1 MKFSYK
7 KRDNSVLFASLE
19 EKKLTNT
26 SLNQN
31 YIPLYNNFFSLNT
44 TNFNHFNLNHELA
57 LFKVLNKDTENKYR
71 CTVINQESKKKD
83 KKVFFKYSPLLDPV
97 KFLIGKYTGSMD
109 LPTFNDAQQAQAQQA
124 QAQQAQAQQAQA
136 QQAQAQQAQ
145 VQVKR
150 EQQVAKLEDPNNS
163 AYVDSFFTYLTSKM
177 LNEYDFVHGIDFYG
191 SYLTIK
197 NDFLVNIYDDIE
209 YIYDSPFFNEKINK
223 LFTID
228 DTENKL
234 AEMLEHVGTRTN
246 KKKLVFL
253 PDATEDSL
261 NIITLSD
268 IKDLTQL
275 DELFKND
282 QSTLEN
288 SEKEI
293 IFNNEKSKSKSKSKS
308 KNSSGSSCSSRSSHT
323 TAEEG
328 DNEEDHQ
335 KEDMNARGSGTRGS
349 GTRGSGTRG
358 SGARGSG
365 ARGSGARGS
374 GSRGSDASGSD
385 RSGSDGSGSESGS
398 EGSGSESG
406 SEESENEEL
415 FAKINTFPVSL
426 IAMECCEDTLDSLI
440 MNETLTETEWGS
452 IIIQILMILVTY
464 QKKFHFTHNDLHTN
478 NIMYTKTDLDFLY
491 YQLDGKFY
499 KVPTFGRLYKIIDFG
514 RAIYKFRG
522 KLMCSDSFHKKGD
535 AATQYNFEP
544 YFNDKKPRLEPN
556 YSFDLCRLGCALFD
570 FIMDEEDNEENVN
583 DDINKI
589 KSPIFKIIATWC
601 KDDKGRNV
609 MYKNTGEERYPDFKL
624 YKMIARTVHN
634 HVPSKV
640 LDHSFFDQFITNKKK
655 IKLKKCQTIMDIDAI
670 PEFIGA

>member
-44 TNFNHFNLNHELA
+44 TNFNHFNLDHDLA

-97 KFLIGKYTGSMD
+97 KFLIGKYTGSME
-109 LPTFNDAQQAQAQQA
+109 LPTFNEQAQQA
-124 QAQQAQAQQAQA
+124 QAQA
-136 QQAQAQQAQ
+136 
-145 VQVKR
+145 QVKR
-150 EQQVAKLEDPNNS
+150 DQQVAKLKDPNNS

-209 YIYDSPFFNEKINK
+209 YIYDSPFFNENINK

-234 AEMLEHVGTRTN
+234 AEMLEHAGTRTN

-253 PDATEDSL
+253 PDATDNSL

-282 QSTLEN
+282 ESSILEN

-293 IFNNEKSKSKSKSKS
+293 IFNNEKSKSTSKK
-308 KNSSGSSCSSRSSHT
+308 SSGSTCSSRSSHT
-323 TAEEG
+323 TAEEEQ
-328 DNEEDHQ
+328 DEEDDE
-335 KEDMNARGSGTRGS
+335 KETEGSASETEI
-349 GTRGSGTRG
+349 
-358 SGARGSG
+358 GAKEIG
-365 ARGSGARGS
+365 AGAC
-374 GSRGSDASGSD
+374 
-385 RSGSDGSGSESGS
+385 GSEGNDSEGSGS

-406 SEESENEEL
+406 SEDSENEEL
-415 FAKINTFPVSL
+415 IAKINTFPVSL

-452 IIIQILMILVTY
+452 IIIQILMILITY

>member
-44 TNFNHFNLNHELA
+44 TNFNNFNLDHELA

-71 CTVINQESKKKD
+71 CSVINKESKKKD

-97 KFLIGKYTGSMD
+97 KFLIGKYTGSIE
-109 LPTFNDAQQAQAQQA
+109 LPTVNDAQQTQAQQTQSQQT
-124 QAQQAQAQQAQA
+124 QAQQTQAQQTQA
-136 QQAQAQQAQ
+136 QQTQAQQTQAQ
-145 VQVKR
+145 QIKKT
-150 EQQVAKLEDPNNS
+150 QQVAKLEDPNNS

-209 YIYDSPFFNEKINK
+209 YIYDTPFFNENINK

-234 AEMLEHVGTRTN
+234 AEMLEHAGTRTN

-253 PDATEDSL
+253 PDANDDSL

-268 IKDLTQL
+268 IKDLSQL

-282 QSTLEN
+282 QSSTLEN

-293 IFNNEKSKSKSKSKS
+293 IFNNENAISKSKS

-328 DNEEDHQ
+328 DNEEEKQ
-335 KEDMNARGSGTRGS
+335 KEDMNA
-349 GTRGSGTRG
+349 
-358 SGARGSG
+358 GASET
-365 ARGSGARGS
+365 
-374 GSRGSDASGSD
+374 DASGSE
-385 RSGSDGSGSESGS
+385 GSGSEGSGSEESGS

-415 FAKINTFPVSL
+415 IAKINIFPVSL

-452 IIIQILMILVTY
+452 IIIQILMTLITY

-570 FIMDEEDNEENVN
+570 FIMDEEDNEENIN

-634 HVPSKV
+634 HVPIKV
-640 LDHSFFDQFITNKKK
+640 LDHSFFDQFITNKKN
-655 IKLKKCQTIMDIDAI
+655 IKLKKCQTVMDIDAI

>member
-19 EKKLTNT
+19 EKELINSSHT
-26 SLNQN
+26 QN
-31 YIPLYNNFFSLNT
+31 YIPLYNNFFSLNA
-44 TNFNHFNLNHELA
+44 TNFNHFNLEHELA
-57 LFKVLNKDTENKYR
+57 LFKILNKDTENKFR
-71 CTVINQESKKKD
+71 CSIINKDSKKKD

-97 KFLIGKYTGSMD
+97 KFLIGKYPTNIE
-109 LPTFNDAQQAQAQQA
+109 LPKFIEQAQQTQAQQTQAQQTQAQQKQAQQTQAQQA
-124 QAQQAQAQQAQA
+124 QAQQTQAHQ
-136 QQAQAQQAQ
+136 
-145 VQVKR
+145 
-150 EQQVAKLEDPNNS
+150 AKLQDPNNS
-163 AYVDSFFTYLTSKM
+163 AYIDSFFTYLTSKM
-177 LNEYDFVHGIDFYG
+177 LNEYDFVHGIDFFG

-209 YIYDSPFFNEKINK
+209 YIYDSPFFNENINK

-234 AEMLEHVGTRTN
+234 AEMIESAGTRTN
-246 KKKLVFL
+246 KKKLVFMDL
-253 PDATEDSL
+253 NTNDEPCL

-275 DELFKND
+275 DKICN
-282 QSTLEN
+282 EN
-288 SEKEI
+288 TKLSSEKEI
-293 IFNNEKSKSKSKSKS
+293 IFNNAITKSKS
-308 KNSSGSSCSSRSSHT
+308 KNSSGSSCSSRTSHT
-323 TAEEG
+323 TCEDKTCEDKKCGDKTCGDKTCG
-328 DNEEDHQ
+328 DNTCGD
-335 KEDMNARGSGTRGS
+335 
-349 GTRGSGTRG
+349 
-358 SGARGSG
+358 
-365 ARGSGARGS
+365 S
-374 GSRGSDASGSD
+374 GSEDSGSEQ
-385 RSGSDGSGSESGS
+385 SGSEYSGSEHSGSEYSGSGSED
-398 EGSGSESG
+398 
-406 SEESENEEL
+406 SENQEL
-415 FAKINTFPVSL
+415 IAKINTFPVSL

-440 MNETLTETEWGS
+440 MNETLSETEWGS
-452 IIIQILMILVTY
+452 IIIQILMMLITY

-499 KVPTFGRLYKIIDFG
+499 KVPTFGRIYKIIDFG

-544 YFNDKKPRLEPN
+544 YFNNKKPRLEPN

-570 FIMDEEDNEENVN
+570 FIMDEEDDEENIN

-655 IKLKKCQTIMDIDAI
+655 IKLKKCQTVMDIDAI
-670 PEFIGA
+670 PEFINV

>member
-31 YIPLYNNFFSLNT
+31 YIPLYNNFFSLNVS
-44 TNFNHFNLNHELA
+44 NFNNFNLEHDLS

-97 KFLIGKYTGSMD
+97 KFLIGKYNEPIK
-109 LPTFNDAQQAQAQQA
+109 LPTFIDMQAQAQQAQQA
-124 QAQQAQAQQAQA
+124 QAQQ
-136 QQAQAQQAQ
+136 
-145 VQVKR
+145 
-150 EQQVAKLEDPNNS
+150 VAKLQDPNNS
-163 AYVDSFFTYLTSKM
+163 AYIDSFFTYLTSKM

-191 SYLTIK
+191 SFLTIK

-209 YIYDSPFFNEKINK
+209 YIYDSPFFNENINK

-234 AEMLEHVGTRTN
+234 AEMLEHAGTRTN

-253 PDATEDSL
+253 DSPDENQNDSL

-275 DELFKND
+275 DELFKDD

-293 IFNNEKSKSKSKSKS
+293 IFNNEKSKSKSK
-308 KNSSGSSCSSRSSHT
+308 NSSGSTCSSRSSHT
-323 TAEEG
+323 TVDEG
-328 DNEEDHQ
+328 DNEEEQQ
-335 KEDMNARGSGTRGS
+335 KEDMNASKT
-349 GTRGSGTRG
+349 
-358 SGARGSG
+358 GACETGRDASASETG
-365 ARGSGARGS
+365 
-374 GSRGSDASGSD
+374 ASGSD
-385 RSGSDGSGSESGS
+385 ESGSDKGS
-398 EGSGSESG
+398 EGGDSEG
-406 SEESENEEL
+406 GDSEGGDSEDSENEEL
-415 FAKINTFPVSL
+415 IAKINTFPISL

-440 MNETLTETEWGS
+440 MNETLSETEWGS

>member
-44 TNFNHFNLNHELA
+44 TNFNHFNLDHDLA

-97 KFLIGKYTGSMD
+97 KFLIGKYTGSME
-109 LPTFNDAQQAQAQQA
+109 LPTFNDVQVQQI
-124 QAQQAQAQQAQA
+124 
-136 QQAQAQQAQ
+136 QAQQAQ

-150 EQQVAKLEDPNNS
+150 DQQVAKLKDPNNS

-209 YIYDSPFFNEKINK
+209 YIYDSPFFNENINK

-234 AEMLEHVGTRTN
+234 AEMLEHAGTRTN

-253 PDATEDSL
+253 PDATDNSL

-282 QSTLEN
+282 QSTTLEN

-293 IFNNEKSKSKSKSKS
+293 IFNNEKSKSTSKS
-308 KNSSGSSCSSRSSHT
+308 KNSSGSTCSSRSSHT

-328 DNEEDHQ
+328 EDEEDDE
-335 KEDMNARGSGTRGS
+335 KETGTCETGACET
-349 GTRGSGTRG
+349 GACG
-358 SGARGSG
+358 SGACAKEIEGIETE
-365 ARGSGARGS
+365 
-374 GSRGSDASGSD
+374 
-385 RSGSDGSGSESGS
+385 GSGSEGSGS

-406 SEESENEEL
+406 SEDSENEEL
-415 FAKINTFPVSL
+415 IAKINTFPVSL

-452 IIIQILMILVTY
+452 IIIQILMILITY

-670 PEFIGA
+670 PEFMGA